1 MATIFKFKNKLYQC
15 MSLDKKLKKLKIPR
29 EDIEI
34 IFEGDINKDELESK
48 YISILNGTKSTE
60 ENNEVRL
67 YYFKNR
73 NDNSTITSI
82 YSTLDNLKG
91 LINITEYANE
101 KNRLWNMCQVS
112 IKMLNELMN
121 QIEKADLKNEQF
133 VLDWLDK
140 LNELSVKW

>member
-60 ENNEVRL
+60 ESNEVRL

-82 YSTLDNLKG
+82 YSTLNNLKG
-91 LINITEYANE
+91 LINITEY
-101 KNRLWNMCQVS
+101 
-112 IKMLNELMN
+112 
-121 QIEKADLKNEQF
+121 DLC
-133 VLDWLDK
+133 
-140 LNELSVKW
+140 